1 MGEPIGNLNNAV
13 KLADLLTVEQKE
25 LIKKEL
31 WNKIKPR
38 VGTWA
43 SRVSS
48 LKVPAPYKTITFR
61 TAVYN
66 KPEDIGKAV
75 LLEGIK
81 PDPTKGVK
89 YTERRLTTQPLG
101 WYKDYT
107 DEALEYTFDEVVRD
121 NTEDLANMA
130 KGSIDNDIAK
140 LYVSGNNVV
149 SAADGLTRELI
160 SKIRIY
166 LGKFTDTS
174 DKQVYCILTPE
185 DSTALRLKYNV
196 PGANLFQDLPQ
207 NEGAVINATLTRF
220 EKVIFEED
228 DNINMYSADGTKR
241 YALFY
246 IKDNKGRY
254 PVSGSNNSNLEF
266 IQKPLGSS
274 GTDDPLNQKGS
285 FGIKM
290 QGYGNAITADECLVR
305 VEITASGTDIDTV
318 KGGYDY
324 DSTGYIGIDGTTKE
338 NKNSDGTAALKVDSP
353 KSLVISATATTLSI
367 AGTKTA
373 TISAKDALT
382 GSSVTGFTLTSEA
395 TSIATVSGTTVTGVK
410 AGKVKILVVKEG
422 YLVGAITMTVTA

>member
-254 PVSGSNNSNLEF
+254 PVSGSNNSNL
-266 IQKPLGSS
+266 
-274 GTDDPLNQKGS
+274 
-285 FGIKM
+285 
-290 QGYGNAITADECLVR
+290 
-305 VEITASGTDIDTV
+305 
-318 KGGYDY
+318 
-324 DSTGYIGIDGTTKE
+324 
-338 NKNSDGTAALKVDSP
+338 
-353 KSLVISATATTLSI
+353 
-367 AGTKTA
+367 
-373 TISAKDALT
+373 
-382 GSSVTGFTLTSEA
+382 
-395 TSIATVSGTTVTGVK
+395 
-410 AGKVKILVVKEG
+410 
-422 YLVGAITMTVTA
+422 